1 MNYEQGGIVITIAVV
16 GICLSIGM
24 ITMADVPPPSG
35 TGGGS
40 GGTWAAEEK
49 EPKSDWSAYY
59 DYYKNNNID
68 KQQCKQAAFDLQD
81 YFDCVND

>member
-1 MNYEQGGIVITIAVV
+1 MNYEQGGIVITIAIVS
-16 GICLSIGM
+16 ICLSVGVFSANM
-24 ITMADVPPPSG
+24 TVDSSVE
-35 TGGGS
+35 
-40 GGTWAAEEK
+40 AETYIEQQKEK
-49 EPKSDWSAYY
+49 EPKADWSAYY